1 MKIFCKPFSCFFKCS
16 PFFCLISLTTLQTAR
31 HFGVSLRMKQ
41 SDCCDRIL
49 VTEKLLD
56 EGVVILKKNFT
67 VDLKYE
73 LSPEELLNEI
83 PKYDALIVGSAT
95 TVGALYCLRNLIEIP
110 IY

>member
-1 MKIFCKPFSCFFKCS
+1 
-16 PFFCLISLTTLQTAR
+16 
-31 HFGVSLRMKQ
+31 
-41 SDCCDRIL
+41 
-49 VTEKLLD
+49 
-56 EGVVILKKNFT
+56 
-67 VDLKYE
+67 LKYE